1 MKSFKTFLTEGAT
14 HSTHLEDLILDLGV
28 VGTKHAIDAL
38 VDFKTAFSSKS
49 NTKNFNVST
58 KWDGAPAVV
67 FGTDPVTKKFF
78 VGSKNAFSKTN
89 PKMSF
94 THKDIDEQYNAGPA
108 GKLHEALDYLPK
120 VTPKGRVFQ
129 GDFLYSKSELK
140 SVVVNGEKVV
150 IMHPNTIAY
159 YVPAASD
166 LGAEISSA
174 KMGIVV
180 HTEYHGGPELHAMS
194 ASFGVDVSA
203 FKNSK
208 DVWLTGALFNDD
220 SGKGNLTADETSA
233 LNSAISDAKSLLS
246 STATQTFEA
255 LSSSKMNAMVHK
267 FNNSIVKIGSAV
279 EPKVQADKFIEW
291 IGMELD
297 KNAATLK
304 SGAGKEKAEENKRN
318 MMSMID
324 KSELTKVFALQQA
337 IVRGKSIVIKKLN
350 DMQTIS
356 TLVQTKDGY
365 KVTGHE
371 GFVGLS
377 GDIAGV
383 KLVDRLVFSHLN
395 FNADIIKGW
404 AH

>member
-1 MKSFKTFLTEGAT
+1 
-14 HSTHLEDLILDLGV
+14 
-28 VGTKHAIDAL
+28 
-38 VDFKTAFSSKS
+38 
-49 NTKNFNVST
+49 
-58 KWDGAPAVV
+58 
-67 FGTDPVTKKFF
+67 
-78 VGSKNAFSKTN
+78 
-89 PKMSF
+89 
-94 THKDIDEQYNAGPA
+94 
-108 GKLHEALDYLPK
+108 
-120 VTPKGRVFQ
+120 
-129 GDFLYSKSELK
+129 
-140 SVVVNGEKVV
+140 
-150 IMHPNTIAY
+150 MHPNTIAY
-159 YVPAASD
+159 YVPAESD
-166 LGAEISSA
+166 LGTEISSA

-180 HTEYHGGPELHAMS
+180 HTEYHGGPELYAMT
-194 ASFGVDVSA
+194 ASFGVDVAA

-208 DVWLTGALFNDD
+208 DVWLTGALFSDD
-220 SGKGNLTADETSA
+220 SGKGNLTADETAA

-279 EPKVQADKFIEW
+279 EPKVQTDKFIEW

-395 FNADIIKGW
+395 FNADTIRGW
-404 AH
+404 QK